1 MTEAKSL
8 ARLRVRMRVLD
19 LIENNVL
26 EGRENSEEIIV
37 FNSLQNYVRSLKSR
51 LLFDLHMTYVITSS
65 SISLSLCF
73 WNLAVGYLD
82 GHSVQTKFLMRIL
95 Q

>member
-37 FNSLQNYVRSLKSR
+37 FNSLQNYVQNYVQSLKSR

-82 GHSVQTKFLMRIL
+82 DHSVQSS
-95 Q
+95 